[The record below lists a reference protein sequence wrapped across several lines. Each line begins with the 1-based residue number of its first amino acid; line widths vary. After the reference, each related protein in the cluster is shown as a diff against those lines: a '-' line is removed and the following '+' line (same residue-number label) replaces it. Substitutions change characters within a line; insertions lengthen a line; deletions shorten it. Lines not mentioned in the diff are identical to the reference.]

1 MAISILSQGRQNALD
16 TINNSN
22 LSYGE
27 VSTNENVELP
37 VLNNESASKDMEH
50 GEEKYKEVN
59 EKNVKNAVD
68 KLNKFLQGE
77 NTYVQYERHDKFK
90 NDFVIKIIDKKTK
103 QVIRELPPKKILD
116 MVAEMCK
123 IAGVIFDE
131 KA

>member
-1 MAISILSQGRQNALD
+1 MAISIVSQGRQNAID
-16 TINNSN
+16 TINNN

-27 VSTNENVELP
+27 IETNGSVEIP
-37 VLNNESASKDMEH
+37 VLNNESASKDLQH
-50 GEEKYKEVN
+50 GEERFKEVN

-77 NTYVQYERHDKFK
+77 DTSLKYEQHDKFK
-90 NDFVIKIIDKKTK
+90 NAFVIKIIDNKTK
-103 QVIRELPPKKILD
+103 QVIREIPPKKILD

-123 IAGVIFDE
+123 LAGVIFDE